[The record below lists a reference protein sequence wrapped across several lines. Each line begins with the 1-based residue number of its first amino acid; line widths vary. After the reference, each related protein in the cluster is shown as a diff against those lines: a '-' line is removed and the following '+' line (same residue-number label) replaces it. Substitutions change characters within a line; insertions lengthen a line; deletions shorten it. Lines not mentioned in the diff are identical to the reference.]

1 MKIIIDARF
10 FGAETGIG
18 RYVKE
23 LVENLEKIDN
33 ANQYVIFLRKKNWNE
48 YAPKNQNF
56 TKRLVDLGWYTL
68 KEQLFLGRYVDA
80 ERADLCHFPHFNI
93 PFFCGTPYVATIHD
107 LILRHY
113 HSARVSTLGILG
125 FRVKYFFYGFILRRA
140 LRCAKRIIVPSYFV
154 RNDIIKNFKIH
165 PDKIRVIYEGL
176 SNLPAEADFG
186 AEFLS
191 GRGIGGGKYLLYV
204 GNCYPHKNLERLIE
218 ASAKVQKEMPD
229 LRLALVGKRDYFSKR
244 LEDEASLKFYPLA
257 RGQEQKPIFYGYASD
272 EELVTLYKHA
282 SLYVLPS
289 LMEGFGLPPLEALS
303 FGLPV
308 ACSDIPALREVL
320 GDAAFYFDPYD
331 SKSMAQTIKD
341 SLNTG
346 KKQINILNRGK
357 EMLVKYDWVKGAK
370 ETLEIYLSKEAEG

>member
-23 LVENLEKIDN
+23 LVENLEKVDN

-56 TKRLVDLGWYTL
+56 AKRLADLGWYTL

-113 HSARVSTLGILG
+113 HSARASTLGILG
-125 FRVKYFFYGFILRRA
+125 FRVKYFFYGLILRRA
-140 LRCAKRIIVPSYFV
+140 LRCAKRIVVPSYFV

-165 PDKIRVIYEGL
+165 PDKVRVIYEGL
-176 SNLPAEADFG
+176 PNLPAGADLG

-191 GRGIGGGKYLLYV
+191 SRGIGDSKYLLYV

-218 ASAKVQKEMPD
+218 ASVEVQKETPD
-229 LRLALVGKRDYFSKR
+229 LRLVLVGRRDYFSKR
-244 LEDEASLKFYPLA
+244 LEDEVNSRFNSSTH
-257 RGQEQKPIFYGYASD
+257 GQEQKPVFYGYSSD

-282 SLYVLPS
+282 SLYVFFFNGGVRS
-289 LMEGFGLPPLEALS
+289 
-303 FGLPV
+303 
-308 ACSDIPALREVL
+308 
-320 GDAAFYFDPYD
+320 AA
-331 SKSMAQTIKD
+331 A
-341 SLNTG
+341 
-346 KKQINILNRGK
+346 
-357 EMLVKYDWVKGAK
+357 
-370 ETLEIYLSKEAEG
+370 